1 MDNAQPALAPT
12 LAAIS
17 DPMMAGQPKSR
28 GLLSDTLRRVAR
40 NPGAL
45 IGLIVLLAIVLLT
58 LLAPV
63 VAPYDPTRQDTQAI
77 RLGPSL
83 NHLFGTDTF
92 GRDVLSRVLYGG
104 RYSLP
109 VGLVAVAV
117 ASLFG
122 VLAGLAAGYYG
133 RWVDTII
140 MRFVD
145 ILLALPGILMV
156 MAIVAILGGGI
167 FNLMIAVGLAA
178 IPDYTRVV
186 RGAVLSVRES
196 EYVTATRVLGATGP
210 RIMLRHILPNVL
222 PPVIVLMTLGIAG
235 AILLGSTLS
244 FLGLGIQPPTPEWGN
259 MLADGRT
266 ILRTAWWV
274 SFFPGLAIAVTVL
287 AINLLGDGLRDA
299 LDPRLRNR

>member
-12 LAAIS
+12 LAAAT
-17 DPMMAGQPKSR
+17 DPMLTGQPKAR
-28 GLLSDTLRRVAR
+28 GLARDTLRRVSR

-45 IGLIVLLAIVLLT
+45 VGLIVLLTIIALT

-63 VAPYDPTRQDTQAI
+63 ISPYDPVRQDTQAI
-77 RLGPSL
+77 RQGPSL
-83 NHLFGTDTF
+83 DHLFGTDTF
-92 GRDVLSRVLYGG
+92 GRDVFSRVLHAG

-109 VGLVAVAV
+109 VGLVAVGV
-117 ASLFG
+117 ASFFG
-122 VLAGLAAGYYG
+122 VLGGLAAGYYG
-133 RWVDTII
+133 RWVDTVI

-222 PPVIVLMTLGIAG
+222 PPVIVLRTPGIAG

-274 SFFPGLAIAVTVL
+274 SFFPGLAIAITVL